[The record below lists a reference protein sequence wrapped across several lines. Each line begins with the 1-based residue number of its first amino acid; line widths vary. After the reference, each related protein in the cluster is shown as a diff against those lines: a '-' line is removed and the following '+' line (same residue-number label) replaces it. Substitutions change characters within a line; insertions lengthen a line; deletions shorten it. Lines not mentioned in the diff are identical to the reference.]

1 MQNIINELIDDYD
14 TDLPENIKRF
24 FKEYNLTI
32 NKEFCDIFIGE
43 LIKIFG
49 IDSIIPD
56 ATWLLNYEIEN
67 VDGMSKPTWYFK
79 KQIESFLSQI
89 LGTSGWETT
98 FHLACMGAG
107 ITDLYYFYNELTFE
121 ESEIFDTF
129 IADLTIKTMFYD
141 YI

>member
-56 ATWLLNYEIEN
+56 TTWLLNYEIEN

-89 LGTSGWETT
+89 LGTSGWETA

>member
-1 MQNIINELIDDYD
+1 MRNIINELINDYD

-24 FKEYNLTI
+24 FKEHNLAV

-56 ATWLLNYEIEN
+56 ATWLPNYETEN

-79 KQIESFLSQI
+79 KQMESFLSQI
-89 LGTSGWETT
+89 LDTSGWETA
-98 FHLACMGAG
+98 FHSACIGAG
-107 ITDLYYFYNELTFE
+107 IIDLYYFYNELTFE
-121 ESEIFDTF
+121 ESEIFDIF
-129 IADLTIKTMFYD
+129 VADLTIKTMFYD
-141 YI
+141 YM

>member
-1 MQNIINELIDDYD
+1 MRNIINELIDDYD

-24 FKEYNLTI
+24 FKEHSLAV

-56 ATWLLNYEIEN
+56 ATWLPNYEVEN
-67 VDGMSKPTWYFK
+67 IDGMSKPTWYFK

-89 LGTSGWETT
+89 LDTSGWETA
-98 FHLACMGAG
+98 FHSACIGAG
-107 ITDLYYFYNELTFE
+107 ITDLYYFYSELTFE

-129 IADLTIKTMFYD
+129 VADLTIKTMFYD